1 MKTVAKTKSSSKP
14 AKPARKKAEKAAS
27 AAAPAPVQPRATR
40 SHAFSVRGN
49 QAAEKLRN
57 LSSAELEHK
66 WRELQDQL
74 FRLKFQLR
82 MGQTESLTKMRGL
95 RRDLA
100 RVKTIARGR
109 ALGTE
114 PMEAEKK

>member
-1 MKTVAKTKSSSKP
+1 MRMKTVAKTKSSSKP
-14 AKPARKKAEKAAS
+14 AKPARKKAAKAAS
-27 AAAPAPVQPRATR
+27 PAAPAQPRAAR

-57 LSSAELEHK
+57 LSSPELEHK

-82 MGQTESLTKMRGL
+82 MGQTESLKKMRGL

>member
-1 MKTVAKTKSSSKP
+1 MARTSTKP
-14 AKPARKKAEKAAS
+14 AKTGSKPQAQ
-27 AAAPAPVQPRATR
+27 APR
-40 SHAFSVRGN
+40 SRAFSVRGN
-49 QAAEKLRN
+49 KAAEKMRN

-66 WRELQDQL
+66 QRELQDQL

-82 MGQTESLTKMRGL
+82 MGQTESLKKIRGL
-95 RRDLA
+95 RRDVA

-114 PMEAEKK
+114 PGEVGKK

>member
-1 MKTVAKTKSSSKP
+1 MRKQAVAKTKMSSKP
-14 AKPARKKAEKAAS
+14 AK
-27 AAAPAPVQPRATR
+27 AAPVPAQPRASR

-66 WRELQDQL
+66 RGELLDQL

-82 MGQTESLTKMRGL
+82 MGQTESLKKIRGL

-109 ALGTE
+109 VLGSE
-114 PMEAEKK
+114 PRETEKK

>member
-1 MKTVAKTKSSSKP
+1 MAQTRTKSK
-14 AKPARKKAEKAAS
+14 AKSKAAS
-27 AAAPAPVQPRATR
+27 TAPAPAASR
-40 SHAFSVRGN
+40 SRAFSVRGN
-49 QAAEKLRN
+49 KAAEKMRN

-82 MGQTESLTKMRGL
+82 MGQTESLKKIRGL
-95 RRDLA
+95 RRDMA

-114 PMEAEKK
+114 PLETEKK

>member
-1 MKTVAKTKSSSKP
+1 MAKQTMTKTKSSPKP
-14 AKPARKKAEKAAS
+14 AKKAQTV
-27 AAAPAPVQPRATR
+27 APAPAPR

-49 QAAEKLRN
+49 KAAEKMRN
-57 LSSAELEHK
+57 LSSAELDHK

-82 MGQTESLTKMRGL
+82 MGQTESLKKIRGM

-100 RVKTIARGR
+100 RVNTLARGR
-109 ALGTE
+109 VLGTE
-114 PMEAEKK
+114 PGEMEKK

>member
-1 MKTVAKTKSSSKP
+1 MTKTMAKTKSKP
-14 AKPARKKAEKAAS
+14 AKAAS
-27 AAAPAPVQPRATR
+27 KAPAPAAAPR

-49 QAAEKLRN
+49 KAAEKLRN

-66 WRELQDQL
+66 RGELQDQL

-82 MGQTESLTKMRGL
+82 MGQTESLKKIRGL
-95 RRDLA
+95 RRDVA
-100 RVKTIARGR
+100 RVRTLVRGR

-114 PMEAEKK
+114 PMQTEKK

>member
-1 MKTVAKTKSSSKP
+1 MKTVAKTKTSSKP
-14 AKPARKKAEKAAS
+14 AKAAPKAAKPS
-27 AAAPAPVQPRATR
+27 AKAAAAPAQPRAAR

-57 LSSAELEHK
+57 LSSAELDHK

-82 MGQTESLTKMRGL
+82 MGQTESLKKIRGL

-114 PMEAEKK
+114 PMETEKK

>member
-1 MKTVAKTKSSSKP
+1 MAKTKTKTKMSSK
-14 AKPARKKAEKAAS
+14 AAGK
-27 AAAPAPVQPRATR
+27 AAPAPAPR

-49 QAAEKLRN
+49 KAAEKMRN
-57 LSSAELEHK
+57 LSSAELDHK

-82 MGQTESLTKMRGL
+82 MGQTESLKKIRGL

-109 ALGTE
+109 VLGSE
-114 PMEAEKK
+114 PMETEKK

>member
-1 MKTVAKTKSSSKP
+1 MAKTKTKTKTSP
-14 AKPARKKAEKAAS
+14 KAAKK
-27 AAAPAPVQPRATR
+27 AAPAPAPR

-49 QAAEKLRN
+49 KAAEKMRN
-57 LSSAELEHK
+57 LSSAELDHK

-82 MGQTESLTKMRGL
+82 MGQTESLKKIRGL

-100 RVKTIARGR
+100 RVKTLARGR
-109 ALGTE
+109 VLGTE
-114 PMEAEKK
+114 PGEMEKK

>member
-1 MKTVAKTKSSSKP
+1 MAKTKTKTKTSP
-14 AKPARKKAEKAAS
+14 KAAGK
-27 AAAPAPVQPRATR
+27 AAPAPAPR

-49 QAAEKLRN
+49 KAAEKMRN
-57 LSSAELEHK
+57 LSSAELDHK

-82 MGQTESLTKMRGL
+82 MGQTESLKKIRGL

-109 ALGTE
+109 MLGTE
-114 PMEAEKK
+114 PMETEKK

>member
-1 MKTVAKTKSSSKP
+1 MTKRTMAKTKTSPKP
-14 AKPARKKAEKAAS
+14 AKRK
-27 AAAPAPVQPRATR
+27 AAAPPQASK

-82 MGQTESLTKMRGL
+82 MGQTESLKKIRGL

-109 ALGTE
+109 VLGNE
-114 PMEAEKK
+114 PMETEKK